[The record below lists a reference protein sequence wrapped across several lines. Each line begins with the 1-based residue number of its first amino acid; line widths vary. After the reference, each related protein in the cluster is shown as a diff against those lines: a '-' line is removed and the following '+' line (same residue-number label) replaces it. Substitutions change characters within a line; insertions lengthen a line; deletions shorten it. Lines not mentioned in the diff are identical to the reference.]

1 MSDTVLSPDL
11 KPTNGSHRHRH
22 RHPRP
27 SGAPANL
34 SESGVQGLRYV
45 GDVNGFYNSSG
56 LYDQP
61 RVNPRGDGSDV
72 GLTFDPHGSNMTSL
86 SVRAKPHDVTNDIY
100 ESASRVYGLDVKNA
114 TSSNL
119 NISQRS
125 NRTEHSALYS
135 YFDPSSNQNGPD
147 DFEYQQYDI
156 VPFNTDE
163 DSESPHFDAEF
174 FPEPVTNLHLD
185 FNETAS
191 SLPSSNPFQYTPWGA
206 HFNNSA
212 ANNHPIG
219 YNSSI
224 GPANLSPN
232 QSFTG
237 TVFDTGRV
245 RLDFDSILTGVNTTS
260 VFGSGFNSSAGEP
273 TSSGDLYT
281 WSILIMAP
289 LVIFGIAG
297 NTLVI
302 LAISLEKRLQN
313 VTNYFLLS
321 LAVTDLLVSLIVMPF
336 SIINVFTG
344 RWLFGFVLCDF
355 FVTSDV
361 LMCTS
366 SILHM
371 CTISL
376 ERYIGI
382 RYPLWTKNKSKRIV
396 LLKIVLVWTIA
407 LAITSP
413 ITVLG
418 IVKADNVLFQGACV
432 LNNEHFIIY
441 GSICAFFIPLAIM
454 VLMYALTVKML
465 NTQARLCQSR
475 GAEDGEGQ
483 PMIRRSTSRR
493 NWQTRRQFYGRE
505 VLSVASSYSGTRNNE
520 YDSAAGMN
528 CPSIH
533 QRYRPLGINRHNT
546 IPLCHHY
553 HHHSRHQYH
562 HHHHGN
568 QDGSPR
574 IEQAGSGGGGG
585 PGSNVGSN
593 NSINSLHRG
602 RNSSNNNSA
611 GANNNNSNNAGGN
624 VESSSLNTAT
634 SNNNNILRRGR
645 YSTQNGRTGPNYVL
659 RSSPPDYPYCNGHQE
674 EMTSDVTS
682 DSRNCCTSS
691 SSSSSPSSSTR
702 EPKRLRELVRKHH
715 VAVKAANIL
724 LMKREG
730 QQTLT
735 QGQIPTPSSSAY
747 ASVRR
752 DNSVRTEQK
761 ASKVLGV
768 VFMIFVVC
776 WAPFFTV
783 NILTALCTSCR
794 FEPTLITAFV
804 WLGYVSSTLNP
815 IIYTIFNNIFRIT
828 FIKLLCCRYRLLH
841 RARRNSN
848 MPGLRNGLM
857 GCSAFCPAPLTPNVT
872 SNTTNT
878 TIIDESNC

>member
-1 MSDTVLSPDL
+1 MNDAVLVSEPDQDNIDVSRTRPWRHSQNTSRGEYNAGEFG
-11 KPTNGSHRHRH
+11 KTASKGFEPGSLYD
-22 RHPRP
+22 RP
-27 SGAPANL
+27 ARFKEYQNDD
-34 SESGVQGLRYV
+34 GVQSSVFQLQDSTDNTGASVRHQQSLVLTGNQSETGNFGTKGQGRFESTDSSSLPNIGYY
-45 GDVNGFYNSSG
+45 DVN
-56 LYDQP
+56 D
-61 RVNPRGDGSDV
+61 
-72 GLTFDPHGSNMTSL
+72 
-86 SVRAKPHDVTNDIY
+86 
-100 ESASRVYGLDVKNA
+100 E
-114 TSSNL
+114 
-119 NISQRS
+119 
-125 NRTEHSALYS
+125 
-135 YFDPSSNQNGPD
+135 NGR
-147 DFEYQQYDI
+147 YQHYDI

-163 DSESPHFDAEF
+163 NSNRTHYDAEF
-174 FPEPVTNLHLD
+174 FPEPVGSTDIGFNDTIPNLPGFD
-185 FNETAS
+185 PAS
-191 SLPSSNPFQYTPWGA
+191 FTPWGSNLT
-206 HFNNSA
+206 HNVQYLNNSINPYGVNPFLNLTTLVFDQHKFTPEQNFGFTSNVTTA
-212 ANNHPIG
+212 VYGTDA
-219 YNSSI
+219 NSSLVDI
-224 GPANLSPN
+224 PVSE
-232 QSFTG
+232 
-237 TVFDTGRV
+237 
-245 RLDFDSILTGVNTTS
+245 DF
-260 VFGSGFNSSAGEP
+260 
-273 TSSGDLYT
+273 YT

-289 LVIFGIAG
+289 LVIFGVGG

-321 LAVTDLLVSLIVMPF
+321 LAVTDLLVSLIVMPL

-344 RWLFGFVLCDF
+344 RWLFGLLLCDL

-366 SILHM
+366 SIYHL

-396 LLKIVLVWTIA
+396 LLKIVLVWTIS

-418 IVKADNVLFQGACV
+418 VVKEDNVLVRGECV
-432 LNNEHFIIY
+432 LNNENFIIY
-441 GSICAFFIPLAIM
+441 GSIFSFFIPLAIM
-454 VLMYALTVKML
+454 VLMYGLTVRML
-465 NTQARLCQSR
+465 NNQARLCQSR
-475 GAEDGEGQ
+475 GPDDGEGQ

-493 NWQTRRQFYGRE
+493 NWHTRRQYYGRE
-505 VLSVASSYSGTRNNE
+505 PLNVSSPYSGSRHIEYDASSGVS
-520 YDSAAGMN
+520 
-528 CPSIH
+528 C
-533 QRYRPLGINRHNT
+533 QRHRTLGANRHSA
-546 IPLCHHY
+546 IPLCHHHSHL
-553 HHHSRHQYH
+553 HHHNNDNSVRH
-562 HHHHGN
+562 
-568 QDGSPR
+568 DGGGGGSSGVS
-574 IEQAGSGGGGG
+574 GSGGGGG
-585 PGSNVGSN
+585 CNNNMVGN
-593 NSINSLHRG
+593 NNNINNLHRG
-602 RNSSNNNSA
+602 RGNNNST
-611 GANNNNSNNAGGN
+611 GNNNNNSNNTENSNGMSN
-624 VESSSLNTAT
+624 
-634 SNNNNILRRGR
+634 SNNHRRNRHGI
-645 YSTQNGRTGPNYVL
+645 QNGRSGSIYMGRN
-659 RSSPPDYPYCNGHQE
+659 SPPDYQYCNGIQE
-674 EMTSDVTS
+674 ELSSDVTS
-682 DSRNCCTSS
+682 DSRNCCSSILSSS

-730 QQTLT
+730 QPQTQT
-735 QGQIPTPSSSAY
+735 HITTPSSSNY

-794 FEPTLITAFV
+794 FESTLITAFV

-848 MPGLRNGLM
+848 MPGLRNGLLN
-857 GCSAFCPAPLTPNVT
+857 CSTFGPATLTINHQ